1 LRILINYLF
10 RVAKEALILS
20 ASKMHTI
27 YFISLILQGQQWI
40 NRVRLCLEDK
50 LLHSSVYADNS
61 SCDQIS
67 SFSYHTHPFCY
78 VNNGFCNVVLMDKQ
92 NLNALF
98 ETVTVKDL
106 TWPPE
111 ATRAICDT
119 LKLCNVM
126 DMNLQKNQSDVS
138 KEDKFIPDFLT
149 WIARLAA
156 DYPILTNVACY
167 LYQ

>member
-1 LRILINYLF
+1 
-10 RVAKEALILS
+10 
-20 ASKMHTI
+20 M
-27 YFISLILQGQQWI
+27 LQGQQWI

-67 SFSYHTHPFCY
+67 SYSYQTHPFCY
-78 VNNGFCNVVLMDKQ
+78 VDNDFCNVVLLDKQ

-106 TWPPE
+106 VWPLE
-111 ATRAICDT
+111 ATKAICDT
-119 LKLCNVM
+119 LKLCYIFDM
-126 DMNLQKNQSDVS
+126 DLQKNQSDVH
-138 KEDKFIPDFLT
+138 KEDKVTGFIPDFLT

-156 DYPILTNVACY
+156 DYPALTNIACY